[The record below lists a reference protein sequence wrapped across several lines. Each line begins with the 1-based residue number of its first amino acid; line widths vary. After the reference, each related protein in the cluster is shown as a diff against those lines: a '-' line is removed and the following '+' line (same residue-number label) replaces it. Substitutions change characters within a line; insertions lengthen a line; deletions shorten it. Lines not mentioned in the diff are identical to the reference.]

1 MEKPN
6 YFWSLFTMKCPRC
19 RRGRMFI
26 DPNAWKLRQTLKMP
40 EKCPECGQPFEL
52 EVGFWYGTGYVSYAL
67 SFVLSVATF
76 IAWWVLVGISTK
88 DYRFFLW
95 MGLNAVF
102 LVVMQPWLMRL
113 SRVVYLYFFIRFD
126 PDYKQTRPKLFDYE
140 SESYYRKED
149 EEGVKE

>member
-6 YFWSLFTMKCPRC
+6 YMWSMLTMKCPRC
-19 RRGRMFI
+19 RRGHMFK
-26 DPNAWKLRQTLKMP
+26 DSNPWRLRHTMKMP

-67 SFVLSVATF
+67 SLVLSAVTFVA
-76 IAWWVLVGISTK
+76 WCVLVGISTH

-113 SRVVYLYFFIRFD
+113 SRVIYLYFFVRYD
-126 PDYKQTRPKLFDYE
+126 EDYRHSKPKQFDYE
-140 SESYYRKED
+140 SESYYRNN
-149 EEGVKE
+149 EGKV